1 MPRWKIVT
9 TGKFNSTTLAL
20 HETQYFD
27 VVFRRIGSV
36 EFGSVGNCG
45 RRKGQ
50 GRGGGPLQVR
60 NWCNCQCLSCSG
72 ESDITLPHPNAHL
85 AHGNGNELASV
96 PRSTAVVSPPR
107 CAREGLRARGRTFFF
122 AFAVTVILFGVG
134 VIILRTLTKISKL
147 CTSRDKKK
155 KKFNA
160 YIDIVLARLL
170 PSYRR

>member
-27 VVFRRIGSV
+27 IVFRRIGSV

-96 PRSTAVVSPPR
+96 PRFSGGSVASEVR
-107 CAREGLRARGRTFFF
+107 QRGPASSWEDFF
-122 AFAVTVILFGVG
+122 
-134 VIILRTLTKISKL
+134 L
-147 CTSRDKKK
+147 CVCCDRYPIWSGCNNIK
-155 KKFNA
+155 NA
-160 YIDIVLARLL
+160 NENFEIMHLAR
-170 PSYRR
+170 